1 MRSTASRTHPSY
13 DTPIRI
19 AVTCAAFGL
28 GCLFLFGL
36 DTTKYDWAQMVEGTR
51 VSQWA
56 TAFWTTIWISIGAM
70 VISLVLGVLGGLARM
85 SRKPGW
91 NQLGSIYVECVRSTP
106 LLVQIMFAYYV
117 VAAIVQ
123 GLLTKVGLSPA
134 TVELVGDAR
143 LVGVVTLG
151 IFAGAYVAEIVR
163 AAVESIDRGQTEAAL
178 AQGMS
183 QRQVYR
189 YVVFP
194 QALRRMLPPLAGQFI
209 SLIKDSSLLMILP
222 GVVELT
228 QRLSLIRSRTYR
240 DNEPLLI
247 ALTLYFVLCY
257 GLSLV
262 SRRLELRLSA

>member
-19 AVTCAAFGL
+19 AVTCAVFGL
-28 GCLFLFGL
+28 GALFLFGL
-36 DTTKYDWAQMVEGTR
+36 DSTEYDWAQMVEGSR

-56 TAFWTTIWISIGAM
+56 SAFWTTLWLSMGAM

-85 SRKPGW
+85 SRKPVW
-91 NQLGSIYVECVRSTP
+91 NQLGNIYVACVRSTP
-106 LLVQIMFAYYV
+106 LLIQILFAYFV
-117 VAAIVQ
+117 VAAVIEALLLKAGMPQ
-123 GLLTKVGLSPA
+123 GVVAFAGNTRVVGI
-134 TVELVGDAR
+134 
-143 LVGVVTLG
+143 VTLG
-151 IFAGAYVAEIVR
+151 VFAGAYVAEIVR

-178 AQGMS
+178 SQGMS
-183 QRQVYR
+183 QRQAYR
-189 YVVFP
+189 HVVFP

-222 GVVELT
+222 GVIELT
-228 QRLSLIRSRTYR
+228 QRMSLIRSRTYR

-247 ALTLYFVLCY
+247 ALTLYFVLCF

-262 SRRLELRLSA
+262 SRRLETRLAA